1 MPTLAGRSGIGERGA
16 VKASRAHLRR
26 EPREDLRRPAALEMG
41 HRIYIMECRKA
52 PASRSRS
59 EPTKWGRHASRNV
72 SAGDDTS
79 LKSTLYPIWRTTL
92 RAQPSTHKRSKHVI
106 VSSV

>member
-41 HRIYIMECRKA
+41 HRIYVMECRKA
-52 PASRSRS
+52 PASGSLQDISRFRGK
-59 EPTKWGRHASRNV
+59 PLLGKA
-72 SAGDDTS
+72 
-79 LKSTLYPIWRTTL
+79 L
-92 RAQPSTHKRSKHVI
+92 HV
-106 VSSV
+106 VPGMT